1 MPLPL
6 PPGYKF
12 PQQSEIDKRR
22 VLLSCLIFTFLA
34 AVLFVLFQRANRVPG
49 SLEKPIAIH
58 SFLLVVL
65 GAGACGF
72 WGESMR
78 QLSLIARSKDSI
90 K

>member
-1 MPLPL
+1 MPLPP

-12 PQQSEIDKRR
+12 PQQSKIDKRR

-34 AVLFVLFQRANRVPG
+34 AVLFILFQRANRVP
-49 SLEKPIAIH
+49 
-58 SFLLVVL
+58 
-65 GAGACGF
+65 ACGF

-90 K
+90 E

>member
-1 MPLPL
+1 MPLPP

-12 PQQSEIDKRR
+12 PQQSKIDKRR

-34 AVLFVLFQRANRVPG
+34 AVLFILFQRANRVPG
-49 SLEKPIAIH
+49 SLEQPIAIH

-78 QLSLIARSKDSI
+78 QLSLIAKSKDSI